1 MRDGEPFRQL
11 FTANFPSVHLGVDR
25 LSGAP
30 APGSYALG
38 VGAAGTAA
46 AGTTGPGGGG
56 APVAAF
62 FDLDK
67 TLLAASSTLALGRTF
82 RRHGMLGAST
92 AARTAYAHAAYL
104 LRGAG
109 PVEMERMR
117 EFMTLLVAG
126 WRVEAVAAVVR
137 EALPEVL
144 LPLVY
149 EEAAE
154 LVRWHQEF
162 GRDVVVVSS
171 SAEDVV
177 RPLVAELGVTDVVAS
192 RLQVVDGAYTGAID
206 FYAYGAAKA
215 ERMTELARER
225 GYDLA
230 ACYAYSDSVTDLPML
245 SLVGRP
251 HAVNPDRALLAHAEA
266 NGWPVLRMAPPA
278 GTLGTLADLPRP
290 SPAALG
296 TAAGTVGAV
305 TATAGMG
312 WYLAQRRRSRR

>member
-1 MRDGEPFRQL
+1 MAS
-11 FTANFPSVHLGVDR
+11 TAST
-25 LSGAP
+25 ST
-30 APGSYALG
+30 
-38 VGAAGTAA
+38 AG
-46 AGTTGPGGGG
+46 PVGGG

-62 FDLDK
+62 FNLDR
-67 TLLAASSTLALGRTF
+67 TVLAASSTLALGRTF
-82 RRHGMLGAST
+82 RRHGMLGAQT

-109 PVEMERMR
+109 HVEMERMR
-117 EFMTLLVAG
+117 EFMTLLLAG
-126 WRVEAVAAVVR
+126 WRVEAVAAVVA

-144 LPLVY
+144 MPLVY

-162 GRDVVVVSS
+162 GRDVVIVSS

-177 RPLVAELGVTDVVAS
+177 RPIAAELGVTDVVAT
-192 RLQVVDGAYTGAID
+192 RLQVVDGTYTGGID

-215 ERMTELARER
+215 ERISEMARER

-230 ACYAYSDSVTDLPML
+230 TCFGYSDSVTDLPML
-245 SLVGRP
+245 SSVGRP

-266 NGWPVLRMAPPA
+266 NGWPVLRMTPPA
-278 GTLGTLADLPRP
+278 RAFGTLADLPRP
-290 SPAALG
+290 SPTALS
-296 TAAGTVGAV
+296 TAGAVGAV

-312 WYLAQRRRSRR
+312 WYLAQRRRSHR